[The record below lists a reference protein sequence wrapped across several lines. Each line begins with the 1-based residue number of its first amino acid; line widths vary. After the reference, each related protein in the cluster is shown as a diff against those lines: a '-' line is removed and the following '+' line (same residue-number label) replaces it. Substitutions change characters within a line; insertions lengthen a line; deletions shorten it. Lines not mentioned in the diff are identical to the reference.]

1 MHYNFNTFSLMKHLD
16 FIVPLVVV
24 VVFCTLP
31 FLYLGF
37 LNVAHN
43 KDIIFGVFLQVVGV
57 ALPVVVAILEYKYN
71 K

>member
-1 MHYNFNTFSLMKHLD
+1 MKHLD

-31 FLYLGF
+31 FEFLGF
-37 LNVAHN
+37 LNVAYN
-43 KDIIFGVFLQVVGV
+43 QDVLGVFLGVFLEVLGV
-57 ALPVVVAILEYKYN
+57 ALPVFVGIMEYKYKN